1 MRAVGGSWALG
12 RGLKK
17 GGGWF
22 QGVGLGVFWG
32 RSCGLGGLSTP

>member
-22 QGVGLGVFWG
+22 QGVGLGVFGG
-32 RSCGLGGLSTP
+32 RSSGLGGLSTP

>member
-1 MRAVGGSWALG
+1 MRLRAVGGSWALG

-22 QGVGLGVFWG
+22 QGVGLGSF
-32 RSCGLGGLSTP
+32 GGVQVGKAD